1 MAAAAQG
8 LMRSPGL
15 AAPATVARRQRR
27 GLVLAGVIVTF
38 VAAGLIVIT
47 RQWLSG
53 TPAEIAGIPG
63 PGVWVTE
70 GSPVLR
76 MFTTI
81 AGITTLSALLGAV
94 VLSSS
99 DRKGVVS
106 PMGRRFLLLAA
117 GLGAAWAVV
126 SLLQAAWTFADVLGV
141 PLSEALR
148 PAVVATYAGDVPQVR
163 ALLIMSAIAIAIAII
178 AALSTTVVA
187 AGVAAA
193 LAIAAMCLPTLS
205 GHGGGSSQH
214 ALSLVSGTAHAAS
227 SAVWIASALAIIAFA
242 CTRRGSVVDGL
253 ARLSGLTMAAV
264 VVVAISGVGNAFAQM
279 NTPAELVSTRYGNL
293 VVLKAALLITASA
306 LGFLARRRVLSRV
319 RIDGRVGRAA
329 FVKLMSIEAAVLAI
343 AAAVGIALATSP
355 RPKAEVQFATL
366 GESLAGFA
374 FPPPPTVQTVAL
386 TIQPDPVF
394 LAVCAVL
401 AIGYAAGVVRLLR
414 RGDRWPWGRTIAW
427 MLGVLALL
435 WCTNAGIS
443 QYANITPGLH
453 MAQHMALTMLV
464 PILLVLG
471 GPATLALRAIRPST
485 GPQWGPREWI
495 VYALH
500 SRAAVILTNPLVVLA
515 IYFVGLYGLYLS
527 TLFGTLMGSHV
538 GHVAMQAHFI
548 VSGYLF
554 YWVLIGVDPRPRFLP
569 YWQRFLILVM
579 ASAFHGFFAVVIMM
593 SEAPIAVD
601 WFTSVQPPWM
611 TDLSVDT
618 VSGGQAAWAIGE
630 FPILIV
636 AIAMCIQWARSD
648 ERDAKRMD
656 RQADRDGDKEL
667 AEYND
672 YLARLGQGRR
682 PNGVDQ

>member
-1 MAAAAQG
+1 MPSTQ
-8 LMRSPGL
+8 L
-15 AAPATVARRQRR
+15 AEPAIAARRPRL
-27 GLVLAGVIVTF
+27 GLVLTGAIVT
-38 VAAGLIVIT
+38 VLAALVVVLA
-47 RQWLSG
+47 RDWLST
-53 TPAEIAGIPG
+53 TPSEIPGIPG
-63 PGVWVTE
+63 PGTLVSD

-76 MFTTI
+76 LLTTV
-81 AGITTLSALLGAV
+81 AGIITLSALLGAI

-99 DRKGVVS
+99 DRRGVVS
-106 PMGRRFLLLAA
+106 PMGRRFLLVAA
-117 GLGAAWAVV
+117 GSGTVWAVV
-126 SLLQAAWTFADVLGV
+126 SLLQAAWAFADVLGV

-163 ALLIMSAIAIAIAII
+163 ALLIMSAIAIAIAMT

-214 ALSLVSGTAHAAS
+214 ALSLLSGTAHAAS

-242 CTRRGSVVDGL
+242 CTRRGSLVDGL
-253 ARLSGLTMAAV
+253 ARLSRLTMAAV
-264 VVVAISGVGNAFAQM
+264 VVVAISGIGNAFAQM

-293 VVLKAALLITASA
+293 VILKAALLIAASV
-306 LGFLARRRVLSRV
+306 LGFLARRRVLSGV
-319 RIDGRVGRAA
+319 RIVGRVGRAA
-329 FVKLMSIEAAVLAI
+329 FVKLMGVETAVLAI
-343 AAAVGIALATSP
+343 AAGLGVALATSP
-355 RPKAEVQFATL
+355 RPKAEVQFATV

-374 FPPPPTVQTVAL
+374 FPPPPTVQSVAL

-401 AIGYAAGVVRLLR
+401 AIGYIAGVVRLLR

-548 VSGYLF
+548 ISGYLF

-579 ASAFHGFFAVVIMM
+579 SSAFHGFFAVVIMM

-636 AIAMCIQWARSD
+636 AIALCIQWARSD
-648 ERDAKRMD
+648 ERDAKRLD
-656 RQADRDGDKEL
+656 RQADRDGDKAL
-667 AEYND
+667 SAYNE
-672 YLARLGQGRR
+672 YLARLGKGRP
-682 PNGVDQ
+682 PNEVDR